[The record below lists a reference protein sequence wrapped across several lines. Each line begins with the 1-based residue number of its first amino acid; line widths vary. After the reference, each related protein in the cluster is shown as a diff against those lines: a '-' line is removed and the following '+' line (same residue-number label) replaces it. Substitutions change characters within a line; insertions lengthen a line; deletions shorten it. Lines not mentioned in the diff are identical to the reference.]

1 MSGSVKNKKKERK
14 ERKEEIETSF
24 DYSQGMMRGFPFK
37 DLEKNPKSNIKARR
51 KSLEERDWKDVKVQR
66 SSKNPPK
73 SLERILDLSSRP
85 NRL

>member
-1 MSGSVKNKKKERK
+1 MRSCIINTEPLLNQSLTGPMSGSVKNKKKEKK

-51 KSLEERDWKDVKVQR
+51 KSLEERD
-66 SSKNPPK
+66 
-73 SLERILDLSSRP
+73 
-85 NRL
+85 